1 MLAAGDTCESV
12 LPMNPPGSP
21 QAALG
26 AAIKALREKKEMKQ
40 QTLAEAAGIGVAH
53 LSKIERGRGN
63 PTWSTVVSIAE
74 ALDLSIVEVARR
86 FEKLR

>member
-1 MLAAGDTCESV
+1 MS
-12 LPMNPPGSP
+12 PPSSP
-21 QAALG
+21 QVALG

-40 QTLAEAAGIGVAH
+40 QTVAEAAGIGVGH

-74 ALDLSIVEVARR
+74 ALDASITEIARGV
-86 FEKLR
+86 EKLR

>member
-1 MLAAGDTCESV
+1 
-12 LPMNPPGSP
+12 MNPPSSP

-53 LSKIERGRGN
+53 LSKIEHGRGN
-63 PTWSTVVSIAE
+63 PTWSTVVSIAD
-74 ALDLSIVEVARR
+74 ALDLSVVEVARR

>member
-1 MLAAGDTCESV
+1 MSPLS
-12 LPMNPPGSP
+12 NP

-74 ALDLSIVEVARR
+74 ALDLSIIEIARR
-86 FEKLR
+86 FEKLK

>member
-1 MLAAGDTCESV
+1 MS
-12 LPMNPPGSP
+12 PPESP

-40 QTLAEAAGIGVAH
+40 QTLAEAAGIGAAH

-74 ALDLSIVEVARR
+74 ALDLSVVEIARR
-86 FEKLR
+86 FEKLK

>member
-1 MLAAGDTCESV
+1 MSPAG
-12 LPMNPPGSP
+12 NP
-21 QAALG
+21 QVALG

-74 ALDLSIVEVARR
+74 ALDLPVVEVARR

>member
-1 MLAAGDTCESV
+1 MS
-12 LPMNPPGSP
+12 PPSSP
-21 QAALG
+21 QPALG
-26 AAIKALREKKEMKQ
+26 AAIKALREKKKMKQ

-63 PTWSTVVSIAE
+63 PTWSTVVALAE
-74 ALDLSIVEVARR
+74 ALDLSVVEVARR

>member
-1 MLAAGDTCESV
+1 MSRQS
-12 LPMNPPGSP
+12 NQ

-26 AAIKALREKKEMKQ
+26 AAIKALREEKEMKQ

-63 PTWSTVVSIAE
+63 PTWGTVLAIAE
-74 ALDLSIVEVARR
+74 ALGVSLVALGRRVEQQAH
-86 FEKLR
+86 

>member
-1 MLAAGDTCESV
+1 MS
-12 LPMNPPGSP
+12 PPGSP
-21 QAALG
+21 QVALG
-26 AAIKALREKKEMKQ
+26 AAIKALREKKEIKQ

-63 PTWSTVVSIAE
+63 PTWSTVVALAE
-74 ALDLSIVEVARR
+74 ALDLSVVEVARH

>member
-1 MLAAGDTCESV
+1 MS
-12 LPMNPPGSP
+12 PSGSP
-21 QAALG
+21 QVALG
-26 AAIKALREKKEMKQ
+26 AAIKALREKREMKQ

>member
-1 MLAAGDTCESV
+1 MS
-12 LPMNPPGSP
+12 PSGSP
-21 QAALG
+21 QVALG

-63 PTWSTVVSIAE
+63 PTWSTVVALAE
-74 ALDLSIVEVARR
+74 ALDLSVVEVARR